1 MLAFLYL
8 CVCAITGMVL
18 VAICVPD
25 VRRLYLACAP
35 SVKAIEN
42 IPSTL
47 FVVAAGTVAGLLCV
61 PFVNYYVI
69 LGLSYFVA
77 SEKLCMKIG
86 FMVTAAV
93 FLWLVLTCLIIVNR
107 RRIRKDEGEAET
119 FAKLPAYKNKASN
132 TLFYGFV
139 ILMTTIISAFLM
151 FYTYRIDHGYLL
163 NGYSTFS
170 DLSPHTAMVSSFGK
184 GFNFP
189 TEYMHFSGDG
199 IKYHFMFYFLAGML
213 EYLGMPIDYALNIP
227 SIISMV
233 CAMILLGLLAALLS
247 GRRLAFALSPV
258 LVFLRSSLNVFVHI
272 RDLMASGNTLS
283 GSISQILSENTWYG
297 TTPYD
302 EWGVWAINVYPN
314 QRHLMLGVA
323 VVLICVILF
332 IPFVRRFCISAMSA
346 GSFTGFFKAILFSRN
361 AWIAR
366 SDDPLSPGTITL
378 FTCILVI
385 VMPYFHGSC
394 LISLLLVLFG
404 MALVSESRL
413 LHLMVAVCAVVS
425 SYIQTLALSGG
436 ANNVLTMKFKP
447 GFLLADTTNAATAK
461 DPSAWMQYLIMV
473 TGATLVVAAACTLI
487 LLFHD
492 LIKKKPIYR
501 FFLIL
506 AFLNPIIFAFLFQ
519 VTLEMLA
526 NHKFIQ
532 VSLILIDA
540 FVALFLA
547 NLFVVPGRKRTV
559 VVLAADGD
567 IADDDEDSEEET
579 SDDDLEAIEANVKKT
594 EKDGE
599 LPPVILAKDGDE
611 EKASNKDS
619 SDKDAEETDTDDDEG
634 PFEVLTDDVD
644 TDDADAADET
654 SDDDG
659 EKSDEK
665 EDSKDIDKKEEKEEK
680 ESDSRLLSKIPSE
693 RTVSM
698 RPGSVAIA
706 EEAAKAK
713 EESRKASAEND
724 DDEADDAEVAFI
736 EDKDSESGIPS
747 ERTVAMRPG
756 SVAIAKAEESDKT
769 SSEDEKSSKE
779 DEPSTKDEDASGK
792 TDEPSGEKSD
802 DTDKTDD
809 SGKEKT
815 LSESEDSVSEE
826 KIEELPFEVLDD
838 EKDESEDDSKS
849 GSDDDE
855 KDEKKSLEEAK
866 ESESEK
872 DEESGKDDEDDE
884 EDDEKSDMVL
894 EHKEVAAVKTKG
906 LPGPVWFIFEIFGV
920 LSALILLV
928 ALVGTGISEWATYI
942 NINATPMA
950 VNVNSP
956 LTEWI
961 EKNTEPDDVF
971 LTPEYS
977 MDRFLLAGR
986 PMYYGWPYYAW
997 SAGHNTNTRDTIYLW
1012 LISGCGG
1019 DINEFRRY
1027 CKERGIRY
1035 LIADPEFEEGDYGED
1050 VFFNREFFEE
1060 NLTQVAYFTE
1070 ENTVIYKIY

>member
-8 CVCAITGMVL
+8 CVCAIMGMVL

-47 FVVAAGTVAGLLCV
+47 FLVAAGTVAGLLCV

-86 FMVTAAV
+86 FMVTAAI
-93 FLWLVLTCLIIVNR
+93 FLWLILTCLIIVNR
-107 RRIRKDEGEAET
+107 RRIRRDEGEVET

-199 IKYHFMFYFLAGML
+199 IKYHFLFYFLAGML

-258 LVFLRSSLNVFVHI
+258 LVFLRSSLNVFIHI

-314 QRHLMLGVA
+314 QRHLMLGIA

-361 AWIAR
+361 AWITR
-366 SDDPLSPGTITL
+366 KDDPLSPGTLTL

-394 LISLLLVLFG
+394 LISLLLILFG

-413 LHLMVAVCAVVS
+413 LHLMVAVSAVLS
-425 SYIQTLALSGG
+425 SFIQTQALSGG
-436 ANNVLTMKFKP
+436 ANNILAMKFRP
-447 GFLLADTTNAATAK
+447 GFLLADNTNAALAK
-461 DPSAWMQYLIMV
+461 SPSAWVQYLVTV
-473 TGATLVVAAACTLI
+473 TGATLIVAAVCTVI

-492 LIKKKPIYR
+492 LIRKKPIYR

-532 VSLILIDA
+532 VSLVLIDA

-547 NLFVVPGRKRTV
+547 NLFVVPGRRRTV

-567 IADDDEDSEEET
+567 IADDDDSDEKAPE
-579 SDDDLEAIEANVKKT
+579 DLEALEANVKKA

-599 LPPVILAKDGDE
+599 LAPVILSKEDE
-611 EKASNKDS
+611 EEKSNGKDD
-619 SDKDAEETDTDDDEG
+619 SDSDDDEG
-634 PFEVLTDDVD
+634 PFEVLTD
-644 TDDADAADET
+644 T
-654 SDDDG
+654 
-659 EKSDEK
+659 
-665 EDSKDIDKKEEKEEK
+665 EDSKDADSDDAESDDKADETDDGKSEEKATSDDEKSEEKDDSKTEKEEEK
-680 ESDSRLLSKIPSE
+680 ESDSRLLSKIPDE

-698 RPGSVAIA
+698 RPGSIAIA
-706 EEAAKAK
+706 EEAAKT
-713 EESRKASAEND
+713 EEAGKTSSIEND
-724 DDEADDAEVAFI
+724 DDETDDAEAAFVQD
-736 EDKDSESGIPS
+736 EEKTSDSDIPS
-747 ERTVAMRPG
+747 EKTVAMRPG
-756 SVAIAKAEESDKT
+756 SVAIAKKEEEESDK
-769 SSEDEKSSKE
+769 
-779 DEPSTKDEDASGK
+779 
-792 TDEPSGEKSD
+792 PSGEDSGEDKELAVSEDAKSD
-802 DTDKTDD
+802 D
-809 SGKEKT
+809 
-815 LSESEDSVSEE
+815 
-826 KIEELPFEVLDD
+826 KIDELPFEVLDD
-838 EKDESEDDSKS
+838 EEKEEDPD
-849 GSDDDE
+849 
-855 KDEKKSLEEAK
+855 
-866 ESESEK
+866 SEK
-872 DEESGKDDEDDE
+872 DEEKSLEEVKDSETEKEKDSDEEDEEDEEDEDDE
-884 EDDEKSDMVL
+884 DDMVL
-894 EHKEVAAVKTKG
+894 EHEEVETVKTKG

-920 LSALILLV
+920 AAALILLV

-977 MDRFLLAGR
+977 MNRFLLTGR

-1019 DINEFRRY
+1019 DINEFKRY

>member
-8 CVCAITGMVL
+8 CVCAIMGMAL

-47 FVVAAGTVAGLLCV
+47 FIVAAGTVAGLLCV

-86 FMVTAAV
+86 FMVTAAI
-93 FLWLVLTCLIIVNR
+93 FLWLILTCLIIVNR
-107 RRIRKDEGEAET
+107 RRIRKDEGEIET

-132 TLFYGFV
+132 TFFYGFV
-139 ILMTTIISAFLM
+139 ILMTTVVSAFLM

-199 IKYHFMFYFLAGML
+199 IKYHFLFYFLAGML

-233 CAMILLGLLAALLS
+233 CAMILLGLLATLLS

-272 RDLMASGNTLS
+272 RDLMASGNSLS

-346 GSFTGFFKAILFSRN
+346 GSFTGFFKSILFSRN
-361 AWIAR
+361 AWVAR
-366 SDDPLSPGTITL
+366 SDDPLSPGTVTL

-394 LISLLLVLFG
+394 LISLLLILFG

-447 GFLLADTTNAATAK
+447 GFLLADTTNEATAK

-473 TGATLVVAAACTLI
+473 TGATLVVAAICTLI

-567 IADDDEDSEEET
+567 IVDDDDDSEEEA
-579 SDDDLEAIEANVKKT
+579 SDDPEAIEANVKKA

-599 LPPVILAKDGDE
+599 LPPVILAKDSEE
-611 EKASNKDS
+611 EKS
-619 SDKDAEETDTDDDEG
+619 SDKDTSGKDTEETDTDDDEG
-634 PFEVLTDDVD
+634 PFEVLTDPEEPDS
-644 TDDADAADET
+644 DDADAA
-654 SDDDG
+654 SDND
-659 EKSDEK
+659 SDVENP
-665 EDSKDIDKKEEKEEK
+665 EEKEESK
-680 ESDSRLLSKIPSE
+680 DEAKEDNESDSRLLSKIPDE

-706 EEAAKAK
+706 EEAAKAE
-713 EESRKASAEND
+713 EESKKSSAEND
-724 DDEADDAEVAFI
+724 DEEADDAEVAFV
-736 EDKDSESGIPS
+736 EGKDSESGFPS

-756 SVAIAKAEESDKT
+756 SVAIAEEASKSEESDKA
-769 SSEDEKSSKE
+769 SSEDDKE
-779 DEPSTKDEDASGK
+779 DETSIKGEDASSES
-792 TDEPSGEKSD
+792 DEPAEEKSD
-802 DTDKTDD
+802 D
-809 SGKEKT
+809 SGKDKEF
-815 LSESEDSVSEE
+815 SESKDDGSEE

-838 EKDESEDDSKS
+838 DDDDEADDKSDSGSKDEEKESLEKAEESDAEKDD
-849 GSDDDE
+849 GSDDD
-855 KDEKKSLEEAK
+855 
-866 ESESEK
+866 
-872 DEESGKDDEDDE
+872 DDDDQ
-884 EDDEKSDMVL
+884 SDMVL
-894 EHKEVAAVKTKG
+894 EHKEVETVKTTG

-971 LTPEYS
+971 LTPEFS

-1019 DINEFRRY
+1019 DIKEFKRY

-1070 ENTVIYKIY
+1070 EKTVIYKIY